1 MEKIKNIEY
10 IPPVPDGNPK
20 EIIRAYPK
28 LLLKS
33 TQFFFQFI
41 GPIVPGL
48 ASQVAYR
55 LFTTPRQRAKHK
67 VSDEI
72 LERARLFEVLYG
84 KRILKAYEWG
94 RGEKTVLLV
103 HGWESR
109 GTAMRSFVPALVA
122 HGYRVVAF
130 DGPAHGNS
138 DGKRTNLPHFS
149 GAVKAMIRQ
158 LDGVEAIIG
167 HSFGGA
173 TSVFSLA
180 WDENAPWLD
189 KLVLIGVPNR
199 LEFVLEDALN
209 VLKAPKS
216 VARKFKNLIQTKVD
230 VPIQEANVAASGS
243 QLKLG
248 EALIVHDKKDPIVP
262 FSEAE
267 TTFQSWDNA
276 NLLVVD
282 GLGHFKL
289 MKDKAVVEKVVHFII
304 N

>member
-10 IPPVPDGNPK
+10 IPPAPDGNPK

-33 TQFFFQFI
+33 TQFFFRFI

-94 RGEKTVLLV
+94 KGEKTVLLV

-209 VLKAPKS
+209 TLKAPKS
-216 VARKFKNLIQTKVD
+216 VARKFKSLIQTKVD